1 MAFGPSITG
10 SNASA
15 CAGWPD
21 SGISS
26 LRIASFE
33 TKALTTGIA
42 LPAPPHLPG
51 LPAPEHPGAER
62 PGIAFFDFDGTLVRG
77 DSLLPFLSLIVGAR
91 RARLSLMRAVH
102 GAIQLHAMKRQ
113 LGSDI
118 RTSTK
123 AILLRLTL
131 ADVPVAEARAA
142 AERLSGWVRWNRP
155 ILDALKAHQDAG
167 RRVVVATGALDL
179 YMPALLKDLGV
190 DDLLATGLEE
200 VDGVLTGH
208 MKGGNCVRAMKAQ
221 RVSAYLHHHGPF
233 GETWG
238 YGNRPSDV
246 PMLDLLHNKVIV

>member
-1 MAFGPSITG
+1 MPRLGYLIH
-10 SNASA
+10 
-15 CAGWPD
+15 
-21 SGISS
+21 
-26 LRIASFE
+26 RIALPE
-33 TKALTTGIA
+33 TAILTTGIA
-42 LPAPPHLPG
+42 LPAPPHLEG
-51 LPAPEHPGAER
+51 LPSPGPRSSGHPGV
-62 PGIAFFDFDGTLVRG
+62 AFFDFDGTLVRG
-77 DSLLPFLSLIVGAR
+77 DSLLPFLSLIVGKK

-131 ADVPVAEARAA
+131 TDVPVAEARAA

-179 YMPALLKDLGV
+179 YMPELLKDLGI